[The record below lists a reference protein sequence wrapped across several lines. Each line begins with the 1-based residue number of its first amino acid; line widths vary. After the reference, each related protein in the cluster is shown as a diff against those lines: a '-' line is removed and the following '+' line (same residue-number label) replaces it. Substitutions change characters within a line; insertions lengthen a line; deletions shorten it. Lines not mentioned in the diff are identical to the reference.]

1 MNKTLGDQ
9 ELDLLRF
16 IEQHQPISVREVSD
30 RYEAGLART
39 TILTM
44 MERLRKK
51 NFLQRAL
58 QDGIYMY
65 RTVQRNE
72 AVLRNLV
79 GDFVAKTLGGSVTPF
94 VAYLSDSKQLSEEEI
109 HQLREV
115 LDRMEEKK

>member
-1 MNKTLGDQ
+1 MKNTLGDQ

-16 IEQHQPISVREVSD
+16 IELNQPISVREVSD

-51 NFLQRAL
+51 DFLQRTL
-58 QDGIYMY
+58 KDGIYVY

-94 VAYLSDSKQLSEEEI
+94 VAYLSDAKKLSNEEI
-109 HQLREV
+109 RQLREA
-115 LDRMEEKK
+115 LDRMQDKS